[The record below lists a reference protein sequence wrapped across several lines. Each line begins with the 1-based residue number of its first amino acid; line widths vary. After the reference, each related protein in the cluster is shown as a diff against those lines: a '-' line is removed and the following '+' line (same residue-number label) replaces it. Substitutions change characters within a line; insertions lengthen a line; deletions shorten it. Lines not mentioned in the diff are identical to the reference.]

1 MNVHKLIKSIG
12 RGNGAKGRSSTK
24 DKTSLNDALNQYGSM
39 NEEQLMA
46 ELFKKG
52 SLSNGK
58 VSEEELDSFYN
69 NALPYLTK
77 EQAEKM
83 RNLIIQLKNS

>member
-1 MNVHKLIKSIG
+1 MDIHKFL
-12 RGNGAKGRSSTK
+12 RSQKKKEEPTG
-24 DKTSLNDALNQYGSM
+24 LQDAYKLYSGYP
-39 NEEQLMA
+39 EEQLMA

-58 VSEEELDSFYN
+58 VSAEELDNFYN
-69 NALPYLTK
+69 TALPMLTK

-83 RNLIIQLKNS
+83 RSLIIQLKNS